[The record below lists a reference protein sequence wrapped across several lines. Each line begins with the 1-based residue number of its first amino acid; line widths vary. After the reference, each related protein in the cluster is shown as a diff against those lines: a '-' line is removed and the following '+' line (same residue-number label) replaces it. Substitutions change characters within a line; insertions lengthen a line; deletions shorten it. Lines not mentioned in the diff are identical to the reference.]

1 MEERRGDSLKS
12 GDTLSLV
19 AQMKEAPIQFRIVAD
34 RWPVEFRSLAQGKTT
49 IFLEHIDYFDAIA
62 RRCRC
67 VRLLLSGSLLLF
79 QPFILLFLGNESYGM
94 ANRVRSA
101 AMPGS
106 GVGYKEKYRSE
117 ERRVGKECR
126 SRWWPYH

>member
-1 MEERRGDSLKS
+1 MSLI
-12 GDTLSLV
+12 
-19 AQMKEAPIQFRIVAD
+19 AHMKEATIQFRIIAD
-34 RWPVEFRSLAQGKTT
+34 RWPVEFRSLAQGKTA
-49 IFLEHIDYFDAIA
+49 IFLKHIDYFDAIA

-67 VRLLLSGSLLLF
+67 VRLLLRGGLLLF

-106 GVGYKEKYRSE
+106 GVGYKEKYGSLRPFQ
-117 ERRVGKECR
+117 RVFPFLYNTVNVQIKR
-126 SRWWPYH
+126 DKVL